1 MGEGGGGAAPARTCA
16 APVAR
21 APPLTPATAAPGAR
35 LIEPGFEPGLRFEFW
50 PVRFA
55 PSSRPGPT
63 RFGARFAFQAGLVRD
78 PVRVRASSRFAP
90 RRVRAEFAPSA
101 LPGSEHGGDFQ

>member
-1 MGEGGGGAAPARTCA
+1 MW
-16 APVAR
+16 
-21 APPLTPATAAPGAR
+21 AR
-35 LIEPGFEPGLRFEFW
+35 LVEPDFEPGLRFEVG
-50 PVRFA
+50 PVRVRAEFTSRPNGTGPSRFEAQFAFRLGWFA
-55 PSSRPGPT
+55 PW
-63 RFGARFAFQAGLVRD
+63 FAFQAGLVRD